1 VSSAVPPPSK
11 TDRARGVTRL
21 RPVNSTIGEAGSD
34 RIPSGAAKELDADKD
49 ESSKREDTRDA
60 DGRELYLVFDQN
72 SGRVHV
78 QIRDRAGN
86 VVSKIPPSNALSVV
100 PGDSLG

>member
-1 VSSAVPPPSK
+1 VPPPNNP
-11 TDRARGVTRL
+11 DHARGATRL
-21 RPVNSTIGEAGSD
+21 RAVHSTNGEVGSD
-34 RIPSGAAKELDADKD
+34 RIPSGPAKELDADRD
-49 ESSKREDTRDA
+49 QSTTREDKRDA
-60 DGRELYLVFDQN
+60 DGRELHLVFDQN

-86 VVSKIPPSNALSVV
+86 VVRRIPPSKALSVV